1 MSRSTRA
8 RLSELHA
15 VLPIRSRE
23 AAKSRLGL
31 ALDPEERDVL
41 VLGMLANTIHVL
53 AGWKPCRL
61 VHVVTSDNEATDV
74 IARAFG
80 SVRTVDDP
88 GEGLNEALRAG
99 RDAAIAAGASCVL
112 MLPADLPLLD
122 PDSLD
127 RLLAAADATLAAG
140 NGKPLV
146 VIAPADARSGTN
158 ALLLAP
164 PNVIEPL
171 FGVHSFEAHLRAA
184 ALADA
189 SVQVLDDSL
198 LGFDLDTPD
207 DLERLE
213 PQRQM
218 ELEDIGEELARELV
232 VSAEY

>member
-1 MSRSTRA
+1 M
-8 RLSELHA
+8 
-15 VLPIRSRE
+15 
-23 AAKSRLGL
+23 
-31 ALDPEERDVL
+31 L

-61 VHVVTSDNEATDV
+61 VHVVTSDHQATDV
-74 IARAFG
+74 IGRAFG
-80 SVRTVDDP
+80 TVRTVADP
-88 GEGLNEALRAG
+88 GTGLNDALRAG
-99 RDAAIAAGASCVL
+99 REAAISTGATCVL

-122 PDSLD
+122 PASLD
-127 RLLAAADATLAAG
+127 RLLSAADATLAAG
-140 NGKPLV
+140 NGKPVV

-164 PNVIEPL
+164 PRIIEPL
-171 FGVHSFEAHLRAA
+171 FGLDSFEAHLRAA

-189 SVQVLDDSL
+189 SVQVIDDAL

-213 PQRQM
+213 PRRQM

-232 VSAEY
+232 FSAEY